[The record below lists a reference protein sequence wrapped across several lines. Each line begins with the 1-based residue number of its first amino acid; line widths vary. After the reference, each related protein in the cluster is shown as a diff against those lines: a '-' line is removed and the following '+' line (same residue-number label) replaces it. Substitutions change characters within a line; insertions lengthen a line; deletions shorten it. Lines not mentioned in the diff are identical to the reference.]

1 MRERVL
7 GLIQYWVDAFKD
19 KPQLSAVQEVYAQ
32 LRDEGVEFPPLDLDS
47 FAPVDTPDRVRA
59 HVLYCTCY
67 CVVLD
72 CLLVLKK

>member
-1 MRERVL
+1 M

-47 FAPVDTPDRVRA
+47 FAPIDTPDRVRTTCT
-59 HVLYCTCY
+59 VLYI
-67 CVVLD
+67 
-72 CLLVLKK
+72 LLCRGYRITGNLR